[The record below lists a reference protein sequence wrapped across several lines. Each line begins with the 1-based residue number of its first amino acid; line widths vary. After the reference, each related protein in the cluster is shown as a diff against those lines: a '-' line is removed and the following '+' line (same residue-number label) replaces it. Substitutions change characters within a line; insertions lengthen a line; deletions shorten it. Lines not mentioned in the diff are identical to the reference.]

1 MFQAEDPNSG
11 IHNNF
16 IQDLAKGPLETV
28 KIYNGYFVSGYK
40 FHTAGHGASKMS
52 INSGVC
58 IKGQNYIHNAD
69 DWYGQLR
76 EVVEVEYLNW
86 PIKRTVLFMCDWFDP
101 TPNRGIRVHEQYNIV
116 EINHRRR
123 YDKYEPFVLAIQAAQ
138 VYFCSYPSLRKDKVD
153 WWVVSKIKP
162 RGVVVMP
169 RTFSKTTYMQE
180 TPPFQEELI
189 EIHNVEINEED
200 QQTTLNDPIGDPED
214 IMEEEEEEEEEEL
227 QTESSFDSENE

>member
-40 FHTAGHGASKMS
+40 FHTVGHGASKMS

-58 IKGQNYIHNAD
+58 IKGQNYSHNAD

-86 PIKRTVLFMCDWFDP
+86 LIKRTVLFMCDWFDP

-116 EINHRRR
+116 EINHRR
-123 YDKYEPFVLAIQAAQ
+123 
-138 VYFCSYPSLRKDKVD
+138 
-153 WWVVSKIKP
+153 
-162 RGVVVMP
+162 
-169 RTFSKTTYMQE
+169 
-180 TPPFQEELI
+180 
-189 EIHNVEINEED
+189 
-200 QQTTLNDPIGDPED
+200 
-214 IMEEEEEEEEEEL
+214 
-227 QTESSFDSENE
+227 

>member
-1 MFQAEDPNSG
+1 MLQHLNPNITNTEIEAKLEMDFAIWFKTYVSLLFHPINLIILTCVMQGLFCTLSIKAFFVKAYVSLLFSTYQLNLILLTCVNTYILLFQAEDRNSG

-40 FHTAGHGASKMS
+40 FHTVGHGASKMS

-58 IKGQNYIHNAD
+58 IKGQNYSHNAD

-116 EINHRRR
+116 EINHRR
-123 YDKYEPFVLAIQAAQ
+123 
-138 VYFCSYPSLRKDKVD
+138 
-153 WWVVSKIKP
+153 
-162 RGVVVMP
+162 
-169 RTFSKTTYMQE
+169 
-180 TPPFQEELI
+180 
-189 EIHNVEINEED
+189 
-200 QQTTLNDPIGDPED
+200 
-214 IMEEEEEEEEEEL
+214 
-227 QTESSFDSENE
+227 